1 MADLKVSWLAELWA
15 VPMDDWRVDQS
26 VMLQVVRKVV
36 LLVRWLV
43 DNLVACLVG
52 YLAVMSVQ

>member
-1 MADLKVSWLAELWA
+1 MAELWA